1 MKGSI
6 SEFELGVLRA
16 RMLDA
21 ARSKARRG
29 ELRLSVPFGY
39 IWHRE
44 AGLGLDPDLRLQD
57 VIRSVF
63 ARLSAMAGWSPSK
76 RVPGLR
82 FRRRM
87 RSLWP
92 LAALTRALLVREA
105 IPTARTAHISVTL
118 KATSSWCTGR
128 GLTRLD
134 HRASPLT
141 EPLDF
146 QIRSPRAELV
156 SPNSVAPA
164 AFAAG
169 IRSGAAQLGGT
180 SSSQDRTINK
190 TAGVTRQGL
199 ASVHRARMMSAWPA
213 AVASFYDQGHRR
225 RSYRPVILNSVLR
238 RFLSLRRIRACDG
251 LGTCRQSR
259 RFCHKTPPRPR
270 HRWR

>member
-57 VIRSVF
+57 VIRSIF

-128 GLTRLD
+128 
-134 HRASPLT
+134 
-141 EPLDF
+141 
-146 QIRSPRAELV
+146 
-156 SPNSVAPA
+156 
-164 AFAAG
+164 
-169 IRSGAAQLGGT
+169 
-180 SSSQDRTINK
+180 
-190 TAGVTRQGL
+190 
-199 ASVHRARMMSAWPA
+199 
-213 AVASFYDQGHRR
+213 
-225 RSYRPVILNSVLR
+225 
-238 RFLSLRRIRACDG
+238 
-251 LGTCRQSR
+251 
-259 RFCHKTPPRPR
+259 
-270 HRWR
+270 